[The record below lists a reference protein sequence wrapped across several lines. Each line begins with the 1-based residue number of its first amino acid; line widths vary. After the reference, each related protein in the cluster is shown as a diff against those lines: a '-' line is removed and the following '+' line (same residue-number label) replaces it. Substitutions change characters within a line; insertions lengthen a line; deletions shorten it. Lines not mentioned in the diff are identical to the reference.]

1 MACRPGCAPRGR
13 ELRAEADSP
22 LGGPPHEREG
32 LRSRLQLATIAGA
45 LFVVWTGF
53 GAILPYLP
61 VFLREEA
68 NASVS
73 LIGVVA
79 AAYYLGVVA
88 FSGLFG
94 LASDRLG
101 RKPLLVLGAA
111 LYATSTLLFVTTTHP
126 GWFILF
132 RFLEGMG
139 AAAVYPAGMA
149 FVADISTDSNRSR
162 SFGWLTSAQFAGLVV
177 GPALAVPL
185 YALGGG
191 QGRWAFYSIF
201 LFGSVLSGMVAV
213 ALALILKEP
222 RHLAHRRR
230 RERRPRPGLRELLT
244 GPVLAFLVIAAT
256 ANFAMGAFEV
266 IWSLWLRALG
276 ASMTFVGATWVA
288 FSLPMLFSFL
298 GGRLADR
305 HSRFLLMFLGFGISG
320 VAWITY
326 GLVPWLPFLLVMNVF
341 EGASIAVAYPAKAA
355 FLVQVSPRP
364 WLGAVQ
370 GLESTSGQLAA
381 LIGTVVAPLVYE
393 RLGGLIMTVS
403 GVISLVGLAAVAP
416 RLHQEWE
423 RLVGERMVLSVAQ
436 AEEAA
441 AAAELGSY
449 RTAEAGGVED
459 AG

>member
-1 MACRPGCAPRGR
+1 M
-13 ELRAEADSP
+13 
-22 LGGPPHEREG
+22 
-32 LRSRLQLATIAGA
+32 
-45 LFVVWTGF
+45 GF

-61 VFLREEA
+61 VFLQEEA
-68 NASVS
+68 HASVS
-73 LIGVVA
+73 LIGIVA
-79 AAYYLGVVA
+79 AAYYLGVVS

-94 LASDRLG
+94 LASDRVG
-101 RKPLLVLGAA
+101 RKPLLVLGAF
-111 LYATSTLLFVTTTHP
+111 LYSVATLLFITTTHP
-126 GWFILF
+126 GWFVLF

-149 FVADISTDSNRSR
+149 FVADISTESTRSR

-201 LFGSVLSGMVAV
+201 LFGSVLSGLV
-213 ALALILKEP
+213 ALALAVILKEP
-222 RHLAHRRR
+222 AHVINHRRAQR
-230 RERRPRPGLRELLT
+230 LGRPPLRQLLS
-244 GPVLAFLVIAAT
+244 GPITPFLIVAAT

-266 IWSLWLRALG
+266 TWSLWLRHLG
-276 ASMTFVGATWVA
+276 APMSFVGATWVA

-305 HSRFLLMFLGFGISG
+305 HSRFLLMFLGFGVSG

-326 GLVPWLPFLLVMNVF
+326 GLVQWLPFLLIMNVV

-381 LIGTVVAPLVYE
+381 LVGTVISPLVYE
-393 RLGGLIMTVS
+393 RLGGRILTIA
-403 GVISLVGLAAVAP
+403 GVISLLGLAVAAP
-416 RLHQEWE
+416 RLKREWE
-423 RLVGERMVLSVAQ
+423 RLVAEKAVLGSAT
-436 AEEAA
+436 EAA
-441 AAAELGSY
+441 AAA
-449 RTAEAGGVED
+449 AEPAACRGREEALCYPRSGAER
-459 AG
+459 GTGQ